1 MIIPVYFLV
10 YTSLLTRDP
19 CDGAILKPRG
29 KTYYNYGR
37 EPLDD
42 VTYQKRY
49 SLVFVIS
56 DKKVFE
62 NCIFEPYF
70 LPGDL
75 LLQSTETILANFWR
89 VKQGSLCLVLSNLTK
104 LIRSKSHLKLFLY
117 NSI

>member
-70 LPGDL
+70 LPRDL
-75 LLQSTETILANFWR
+75 LLQSTGTILANFGESN
-89 VKQGSLCLVLSNLTK
+89 KGLCV
-104 LIRSKSHLKLFLY
+104 
-117 NSI
+117 